1 MLMHRLSTHPRV
13 HVQMEALAPGY
24 RPKLDLIQKV
34 RRRIPFIEPVADMQ
48 LQGGNLLRFLE
59 NTVWGRPAKGRQAA
73 GFKLLTSQWARL
85 ALDQRKAL
93 LSIKG
98 LKIIYLERED
108 ILSQCVSHEQARLFG
123 VRHRVANQPV
133 QELPAIDLTRKTF
146 SEFLK
151 GLWFQKEFVKSS
163 FSHLP
168 SIETSYERLLI
179 DPDVENVAILNFLG
193 ADPLPLKDLT
203 ARNSYSPLRVRI
215 ANYETFAQSLIDT
228 PLERYLPS
236 K

>member
-1 MLMHRLSTHPRV
+1 
-13 HVQMEALAPGY
+13 MEALAPGF
-24 RPKLDLIQKV
+24 RPKLDLIQRVK
-34 RRRIPFIEPVADMQ
+34 RRIPFIEPAADMQ
-48 LQGGNLLRFLE
+48 FQDGNLLRFLE
-59 NTVWGRPAKGRQAA
+59 STVWGRPAKGRQAA

-93 LSIKG
+93 LSVKG
-98 LKIIYLERED
+98 LKIIYLDRED
-108 ILSQCVSHEQARLFG
+108 VLSQCVSHEQARLFG
-123 VRHRVANQPV
+123 VRNRLTSQPM
-133 QELPAIDLTRKTF
+133 QELPAIDLTRETF
-146 SEFLK
+146 SDFLK
-151 GLWFQKEFVKSS
+151 GLWVQKEFVRSA

-179 DPDVENVAILNFLG
+179 DPDEENKAILNFLG
-193 ADPLPLKDLT
+193 ADPFPLKDLT

-215 ANYETFAQSLIDT
+215 ANYETFSQSLIDT